1 MPIYAKGSNMIPLS
15 VVPTNATD
23 AAVLRVLR
31 AALDGH
37 QNMVRVWGGGYY
49 MPDVLYDFADEHG
62 LLLWQEAM
70 FACNPYPRDGAFVD
84 NVRAEFEQQVR
95 RLNGHASLAIWGGN
109 NEIEA
114 SFEWYAA
121 TRSNLQLFT
130 ADFMAL
136 FVDTIGGVLDKVCLF
151 GLFMLGGFFCVCV

>member
-121 TRSNLQLFT
+121 TRGNLQLFT

-136 FVDTIGGVLDKVCLF
+136 FVDTIGGVLGKVCCVVGVF
-151 GLFMLGGFFCVCV
+151 CVFFCV